1 MNKVYKDIDEFLAEM
16 FPSLFND
23 KKESDETAIQYYIER
38 TSREFSSE
46 IKNIISGQNIT

>member
-16 FPSLFND
+16 FPSLFNT
-23 KKESDETAIQYYIER
+23 KKENDKTTIQLYIER

-46 IKNIISGQNIT
+46 IRKIINGENIA